1 MLSGFLGDG
10 IGCMLLLAKVNRQP
24 ILGQG
29 ELFKSQQHKIQTH
42 HFVHKQAE
50 EFKIKI
56 KCRSVEILKTEKN
69 RRQIHHLVHV

>member
-1 MLSGFLGDG
+1 MLSGFLGNG
-10 IGCMLLLAKVNRQP
+10 IDCMLLLAKVNRQP

-56 KCRSVEILKTEKN
+56 KCRCVENCKT
-69 RRQIHHLVHV
+69 

>member
-1 MLSGFLGDG
+1 MLSGFLGNG
-10 IGCMLLLAKVNRQP
+10 IDCMLLLAKVNRQP

-56 KCRSVEILKTEKN
+56 KCRSVEYDKTWKNKTQIL
-69 RRQIHHLVHV
+69 

>member
-1 MLSGFLGDG
+1 MLSGFLGNG
-10 IGCMLLLAKVNRQP
+10 IDCMLLLAKVNRQP

-29 ELFKSQQHKIQTH
+29 ELYKSQQHKIQTH

-56 KCRSVEILKTEKN
+56 KCRSVEYGKTWKNKTQIL
-69 RRQIHHLVHV
+69 